1 MKRLLI
7 TAAALILLLLYSV
20 DNTKENKVVEAQRR
34 WTIEDS
40 KSYAKDQLNAW
51 NAKQYRCLVKL
62 WHKESNWRP
71 NAYNKVKVMGRNAGG
86 IPQLLGLSPLAPAT
100 EQIDRGLDYIY
111 YRYTTP
117 CHALQFHNKNGW
129 Y

>member
-1 MKRLLI
+1 MKRLALLI
-7 TAAALILLLLYSV
+7 VLVLLGIWATNGHS
-20 DNTKENKVVEAQRR
+20 ENNANIQRSR

-40 KSYAKDQLNAW
+40 KAYAKDQLNAW
-51 NAKQYRCLVKL
+51 NAKQYNCLVKL

-71 NAYNKVKVMGRNAGG
+71 SAYNKVKVMGRNAGG

-100 EQIDRGLDYIY
+100 EQIDRGLDYVY
-111 YRYTTP
+111 TRYITP
-117 CHALQFHNKNGW
+117 CQALKFHNRYGW